1 MRRLLTVLFVL
12 GLFAATAPAG
22 VAAEPR
28 PRVDVV
34 KVSGLIDR
42 VVADYIER
50 SLQKAA
56 AAHAQAVV
64 LQLDSRG
71 GVIPQKEVDRLAA
84 SIRTSPVPV
93 VAWVGQSGA
102 RASGAA
108 LALLRA
114 AALKGMAQGSRV
126 AGHAAPEARRRGL
139 VDTVD
144 PTLGDF
150 VVGLDGRTVAGTT
163 LNTAEVIQERGQP
176 RRRPTVAVRFS
187 QLGLL
192 PRLLHTAASPSAAY
206 FLFVA
211 GMALVVFELYTAG
224 VGVAAG
230 TGAFFLVLAG
240 FGLAAL
246 PTRPLGAGLLVLGIL
261 GYAVDVQAGA
271 PRAWTVIGTIALAA
285 GGVVLY
291 HGLSPSFIVMAF
303 VVAGVALFMV
313 AGMPAMVRARFST
326 PTIGRESMV
335 GELGEALGDLAPQG
349 TVQVRGAPWRAR
361 TNRATPIPAGDPVR
375 VVGIDG
381 LLLEV
386 EPTEGAARDYRH

>member
-12 GLFAATAPAG
+12 ALLAGAAPAR
-22 VAAEPR
+22 AKQAR

-50 SLQKAA
+50 SLRKAG
-56 AAHAQAVV
+56 AAHAEAVV

-71 GVIPQKEVDRLAA
+71 GVIPEKDVDRLAQ

-93 VAWVGQSGA
+93 AVWVGQSGA
-102 RASGAA
+102 HASGAA

-114 AALKGMAQGSRV
+114 AALRSMAQGSHV
-126 AGHAAPEARRRGL
+126 AGHAAPEARRLDL

-150 VVGLDGRTVAGTT
+150 IVGLDGRTVAHHT
-163 LNTAEVIQERGQP
+163 LHTAEVVQERGQP

-230 TGAFFLVLAG
+230 TGAVFLVLAA

-271 PRAWTVIGTIALAA
+271 PRAWTVIGTIALAT

-291 HGLSPSFIVMAF
+291 HGLSPSFVVMAF

-335 GELGEALGDLAPQG
+335 GELGQALGDLAPQG

-361 TNRATPIPAGDPVR
+361 TNRATPIAAGDPVR

-386 EPTEGAARDYRH
+386 EPTEGAARDYRR